1 METRSQQIADIL
13 RARILDGEHLPGERL
28 EEVPL
33 AVQMQAS
40 RTPIRAALATLEKE
54 GLLTYTPK
62 RGYEVRGFSIDDIAD
77 MYKVRAVLEAHA
89 AAECASLDI
98 AAGDLAVLDESLR
111 RGDEILSKGR
121 LDSVDLPAYRD
132 MNHRFHERILSCS
145 RSRATLQ
152 FVTQT
157 RQIPML
163 SDRIILWSDYGLILR
178 SHDDHHRVTAAI
190 RRGDVMR
197 AQAVMH
203 EHVAF
208 MGDVVCD
215 YIGRNGT
222 AGHPRHGVRA

>member
-54 GLLTYTPK
+54 GLLTYAPK
-62 RGYEVRGFSIDDIAD
+62 RGYEVRSFSIDDIAD
-77 MYKVRAVLEAHA
+77 MFKVRAVLEAHA
-89 AAECASLDI
+89 AAECASAEI
-98 AAGDLAVLDESLR
+98 AAEDLAELEESLR
-111 RGDEILSKGR
+111 QGDEILAKGR
-121 LDSVDLPAYRD
+121 LDPADLPAYRD
-132 MNHRFHERILSCS
+132 MNHRFHERILHCS
-145 RSRATLQ
+145 RSSATLQ
-152 FVTQT
+152 FVTQM

-190 RRGDVMR
+190 RRRDVVR
-197 AQAVMH
+197 AQALMH

-208 MGDVVCD
+208 MGEVVCD
-215 YIGRNGT
+215 YIARNGT
-222 AGHPRHGVRA
+222 VGEVKLGVGA

>member
-13 RARILDGEHLPGERL
+13 RTQILDGEHLPGERL

-33 AVQMQAS
+33 AVKMQAS

-62 RGYEVRGFSIDDIAD
+62 RGYEVRSFSIDDIAD

-89 AAECASLDI
+89 AAECASAEI
-98 AAGDLAVLDESLR
+98 APDDLAELEESLR
-111 RGDEILSKGR
+111 RGDKILAKGW
-121 LDSVDLPAYRD
+121 LDPADLPAYRD
-132 MNHRFHERILSCS
+132 MNHRFHERILHCS

-152 FVTQT
+152 FVTQM

-190 RRGDVMR
+190 RRRDVMR
-197 AQAVMH
+197 AQALMH

-215 YIGRNGT
+215 YIARNGT
-222 AGHPRHGVRA
+222 VSDAKRGIGA